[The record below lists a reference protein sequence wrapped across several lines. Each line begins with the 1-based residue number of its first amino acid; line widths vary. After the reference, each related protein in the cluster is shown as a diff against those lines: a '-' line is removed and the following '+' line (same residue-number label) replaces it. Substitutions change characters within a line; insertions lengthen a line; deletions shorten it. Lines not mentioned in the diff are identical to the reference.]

1 MNAEELT
8 GKQRRYLRGLGVH
21 LKATVFVGSSG
32 ITEPLLA
39 SVRDAHSNAEL
50 IKVKI
55 ERACPLDRKTAG
67 RELADA
73 TASHLVQ
80 ILGRTVLLYRADP
93 DEPVIQLP
101 ARSGA

>member
-1 MNAEELT
+1 MNVVELT
-8 GKQRRYLRGLGVH
+8 GKQRRYLRGLGVQ
-21 LKATVFVGSSG
+21 LKPTVFVGTSG
-32 ITEPLLA
+32 ITEPVLA
-39 SVRDAHSNAEL
+39 SVSDAHSNAEL

-67 RELADA
+67 RQLAEL

-93 DEPVIQLP
+93 DEPVLQLP
-101 ARSGA
+101 ARSGG